1 MKMNKKQFGLLL
13 VTFFTLLTL
22 LSGVM
27 FVRQYMDSKNS
38 NENFEQLEEM
48 VEEIPESTEEALESS
63 KVEKE
68 LSEEELE
75 AVERAAAMEK
85 YGELFNKNND
95 FMGWIF
101 IEGTQVN
108 YPVMQTPHHPDYYL
122 KKNFDKEYSD
132 YGVPYIEEAC
142 AVGISNN
149 IVIYGHHMNDG
160 SMFADLVN
168 YYDKDYRD
176 EHPLIQFDTISGF
189 GTYEV
194 VAAFKFDTNNET
206 FRYNEYV
213 TMDEE
218 DFKEFMT
225 EVHKRQ
231 SYDTGIDVEYGDELL
246 TLSTCEY
253 TYKNGRFVV
262 MAKKVE

>member
-22 LSGVM
+22 LSGAM
-27 FVRQYMDSKNS
+27 FVHQYMDSKKS
-38 NENFEQLEEM
+38 SENFEQLEEL
-48 VEEIPESTEEALESS
+48 VEEIPESSEVMEESGME
-63 KVEKE
+63 EE
-68 LSEEELE
+68 LSEEEQEALE
-75 AVERAAAMEK
+75 RKLAMEK
-85 YGELFNKNND
+85 YGELFKENND
-95 FMGWIF
+95 FMGWIS
-101 IEGTQVN
+101 IDGTHVD
-108 YPVMQTPHHPDYYL
+108 YPVMQTPHKPDYYL

-142 AVGISNN
+142 AMGISNN

-160 SMFADLVN
+160 SMFADLVK
-168 YYDKDYRD
+168 YYDKDFRD
-176 EHPLIQFDTISGF
+176 AHPYIQFDTISGF

-206 FRYNEYV
+206 FRYNEFV

-218 DFKEFMT
+218 KFAEFMS

-231 SYDTGIDVEYGDELL
+231 AYDTGVDTEYGDALL

-262 MAKKVE
+262 VAKKVE